1 MLGFG
6 VFLGTVY
13 GYIMCIVRELVVEHR
28 YNKNNG

>member
-6 VFLGTVY
+6 GFFLVY
-13 GYIMCIVRELVVEHR
+13 GYIMCILRELVVEQR